1 MFLFLHFYLSKV
13 YTNNKQSSLSL
24 SMAVQEITDQNLH
37 WGDILVLVGY
47 FIVVII
53 VGILVGSH

>member
-1 MFLFLHFYLSKV
+1 M
-13 YTNNKQSSLSL
+13 YTNNKQSGLSL

-47 FIVVII
+47 FIAVII

>member
-1 MFLFLHFYLSKV
+1 M
-13 YTNNKQSSLSL
+13 YTNNKQSCLSL

-47 FIVVII
+47 FVVVII
-53 VGILVGSH
+53 VGKLVGSH